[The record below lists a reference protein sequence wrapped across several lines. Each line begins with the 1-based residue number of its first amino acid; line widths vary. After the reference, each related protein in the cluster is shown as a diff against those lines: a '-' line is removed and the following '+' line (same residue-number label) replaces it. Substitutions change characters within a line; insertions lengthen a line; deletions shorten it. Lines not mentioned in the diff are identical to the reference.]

1 MARPDIIYSR
11 SSRRRDGGDAASS
24 IFMSDTF
31 PEQFSEQARAD
42 FQRARFKAFINR
54 VWGSLSGQGQPTTL
68 LSYDEIKEKLHIG
81 GPIYRGVQTV
91 RVDQIAGSL
100 NRYHEFDRVFLPAS
114 DKLAERWQ
122 RVNRAFYQEIS
133 LPPVVLYKVG
143 QVYFVVDGHHR
154 VSVAR
159 EQGQIY
165 IEAEVRECATR
176 VNLTPD
182 IRLEDLEILGTKV
195 KFLERTSLDTLR
207 PDANIKVTIP
217 DGFDRMLEHIAVHR
231 YFMGLDWKRDI
242 SEEEAVTH
250 WYDTVYMPIIN
261 VIHDSN
267 ILKDFPGKT
276 EGDLYLWVLDHQHYL
291 QQEEGAS
298 LQPPEEA
305 ARNFLGDDVKKHVR
319 KTRSD
324 KGQKR
329 KK

>member
-1 MARPDIIYSR
+1 
-11 SSRRRDGGDAASS
+11 
-24 IFMSDTF
+24 MSD
-31 PEQFSEQARAD
+31 QFSEQARAD
-42 FQRARFKAFINR
+42 FQRARFKAFMNR
-54 VWGSLSGQGQPTTL
+54 VMGALSGQPTTL
-68 LSYDEIKEKLHIG
+68 LSYDQVKEKLRIG

-122 RVNRAFYQEIS
+122 SVNRAFYADVS

-159 EQGQIY
+159 EQGQLY

-176 VNLTPD
+176 VNITPE
-182 IRLEDLEILGTKV
+182 LKPEDLQILGSKV
-195 KFLERTSLDTLR
+195 NFLERTSLDSLR

-217 DGFDRMLEHIAVHR
+217 DGFDRILEHIAVHR
-231 YFMGLDWKRDI
+231 YFMGLDLKRDI

-250 WYDTVYMPIIN
+250 WYDNVYMPIVK
-261 VIHDSN
+261 VIRETN
-267 ILKDFPGKT
+267 ILKEFPDKT
-276 EGDLYLWVLDHQHYL
+276 EADLYLWVLDHQHYL
-291 QQEEGAS
+291 EEEEGVP
-298 LQPPEEA
+298 LQPPEDA
-305 ARNFLGDDVKKHVR
+305 ARTFVDEGVKKPTR

-324 KGQKR
+324 KGKKR

>member
-1 MARPDIIYSR
+1 M
-11 SSRRRDGGDAASS
+11 
-24 IFMSDTF
+24 
-31 PEQFSEQARAD
+31 
-42 FQRARFKAFINR
+42 
-54 VWGSLSGQGQPTTL
+54 L
-68 LSYDEIKEKLHIG
+68 LSYDDIKEKLRIG

-114 DKLAERWQ
+114 DKLADRWQ
-122 RVNRAFYQEIS
+122 SVNRAFYQDIS

-159 EQGQIY
+159 EQGQLY

-176 VNLTPD
+176 VNITPD
-182 IRLEDLEILGTKV
+182 IKLDDLQILESKV
-195 KFLERTSLDTLR
+195 KFLERTSLDRLR
-207 PDANIKVTIP
+207 PAANIKVTIP

-231 YFMGLDWKRDI
+231 YFMGLDLKRDV
-242 SEEEAVTH
+242 SKEEAVMD
-250 WYDTVYMPIIN
+250 WYDNVYMPIVK
-261 VIHDSN
+261 VIRDTE
-267 ILKDFPGKT
+267 ILKEFPGKT

-291 QQEEGAS
+291 EAEEGIP
-298 LQPPEEA
+298 LQPPEDA
-305 ARNFLGDDVKKHVR
+305 ARTFVDDGVKTKVR

-324 KGQKR
+324 KGKPR

>member
-1 MARPDIIYSR
+1 
-11 SSRRRDGGDAASS
+11 
-24 IFMSDTF
+24 MSA
-31 PEQFSEQARAD
+31 EFSEQARTD
-42 FQRARFKAFINR
+42 FQRARFKAFMNR
-54 VWGSLSGQGQPTTL
+54 LRGALSGQPSML
-68 LSYDEIKEKLHIG
+68 LSYDEIREKLRIG

-91 RVDQIAGSL
+91 HVDQIAGSL

-114 DKLAERWQ
+114 DKLADRWQ
-122 RVNRAFYQEIS
+122 SVNRAFYQDIS

-159 EQGQIY
+159 EQGQLY

-176 VNLTPD
+176 VNITPD
-182 IRLEDLEILGTKV
+182 IKLDDLQILESKV
-195 KFLERTSLDTLR
+195 KFLERTSLDRLR

-231 YFMGLDWKRDI
+231 YFMGLDLKRDI
-242 SEEEAVTH
+242 SEKEAVMD
-250 WYDTVYMPIIN
+250 WYDNVYMPIVK
-261 VIHDSN
+261 VIRETE

-291 QQEEGAS
+291 EAEEGIP
-298 LQPPEEA
+298 LQPPEDA
-305 ARNFLGDDVKKHVR
+305 ARSFVDDGAKKPAR

-324 KGQKR
+324 KGKQR